1 MKTMHMI
8 VDVEKCVGCF
18 NCMLAC
24 KDEHVG
30 NRWMPYTDEQRKHGD
45 KWINPTSY
53 ERGKA
58 PYTEFCF
65 VTRTCYQCDNPACME
80 KFPDE
85 IYKREDGIVI
95 IDPQKAKGKKEIV
108 GACPYGQIH
117 WNEERNLP
125 QKCTGCAHL
134 IDEGWER
141 PRCVQACP
149 LRAINTVYC
158 EEDEWEKIIVNQGLK
173 SITPDDGNK
182 PRVLYKN
189 LYRYNR
195 CFIKGAIFFESSKVE
210 EPAVDADVALYLN
223 GMFIDKMRSDFLGEY
238 YFDRIPKNSG
248 KFVLKIALEGFDP
261 IEKEVEVGAESVVVD
276 EIKLKK
282 SAKKKSDSA
291 KQEE

>member
-1 MKTMHMI
+1 MAHSYESCADYKTLKNNPGEEGAVETEGCINNLTPGRFVTKNAHGLAVNSCLVEVRKWERRSSKMKTMHMI

-117 WNEERNLP
+117 WNEEEIFRKNARA
-125 QKCTGCAHL
+125 AHIL
-134 IDEGWER
+134 SMKAGKDRGAFR
-141 PRCVQACP
+141 HVLCV
-149 LRAINTVYC
+149 R
-158 EEDEWEKIIVNQGLK
+158 
-173 SITPDDGNK
+173 
-182 PRVLYKN
+182 
-189 LYRYNR
+189 
-195 CFIKGAIFFESSKVE
+195 
-210 EPAVDADVALYLN
+210 
-223 GMFIDKMRSDFLGEY
+223 
-238 YFDRIPKNSG
+238 
-248 KFVLKIALEGFDP
+248 
-261 IEKEVEVGAESVVVD
+261 
-276 EIKLKK
+276 
-282 SAKKKSDSA
+282 
-291 KQEE
+291 

>member
-1 MKTMHMI
+1 MI

-173 SITPDDGNK
+173 SILPMTAISRECFTKIFTDITGALLK
-182 PRVLYKN
+182 VRYSLKAAKLKN
-189 LYRYNR
+189 LRWMQMSH
-195 CFIKGAIFFESSKVE
+195 FI
-210 EPAVDADVALYLN
+210 
-223 GMFIDKMRSDFLGEY
+223 
-238 YFDRIPKNSG
+238 
-248 KFVLKIALEGFDP
+248 
-261 IEKEVEVGAESVVVD
+261 
-276 EIKLKK
+276 
-282 SAKKKSDSA
+282 
-291 KQEE
+291 